1 MPKRTSDPQY
11 RKNRAELLQ
20 NNPECALCGK
30 PGADTADH
38 IIPYD
43 AGGSD
48 DLSNLRPAHRACNSR
63 AGAAYVNRKR
73 AIQQQQR
80 NQAVNK
86 KPPENVFLKTEFMP
100 DRKSVV

>member
-48 DLSNLRPAHRACNSR
+48 DLSNLRPAHRSCNSR

-73 AIQQQQR
+73 AIQSQQR
-80 NQAVNK
+80 NAAVNNNNAPK
-86 KPPENVFLKTEFMP
+86 VFLSTETMP